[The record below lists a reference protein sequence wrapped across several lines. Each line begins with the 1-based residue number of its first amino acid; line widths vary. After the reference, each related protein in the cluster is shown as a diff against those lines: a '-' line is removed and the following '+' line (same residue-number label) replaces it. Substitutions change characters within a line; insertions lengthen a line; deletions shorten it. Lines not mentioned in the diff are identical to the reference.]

1 MWKSHTIKAPQRG
14 AKGEGNMTKRELVY
28 SAIAHKATAAVPQ
41 AINLTGEGYKAYGE
55 QLLND
60 YPNPQV
66 RSDLKEG
73 KITFE
78 QAVSLTI
85 GNNVLY
91 TYCPWWT
98 WYNLP
103 DRFTKCEDTPED
115 LPDTIASG
123 SYEKFFES
131 TEYIKANYDVY
142 QVITIW
148 GSHWEKAYFARGIEN
163 FLYDLAGS
171 PEWAQKLLDMII
183 RKNIVMLENVLPAA
197 CGDAVLL
204 GSDWGTQ
211 RDLIMSPRCFRT
223 MLKPGEQREYD
234 LVHHYGKQVFV
245 HSCGCI
251 LKIMPD
257 LVEMGVDVLN
267 PVQPECMDLKFLK
280 ETYPEITY
288 YGGISTQK
296 TLPYGTPAE
305 VVKETEDTIELM
317 SRNGGYITA
326 PSQEIQTDVPY
337 ENLRALID
345 TARAAQGR

>member
-1 MWKSHTIKAPQRG
+1 M
-14 AKGEGNMTKRELVY
+14 
-28 SAIAHKATAAVPQ
+28 
-41 AINLTGEGYKAYGE
+41 
-55 QLLND
+55 
-60 YPNPQV
+60 

-115 LPDTIASG
+115 LPDTKASG
-123 SYEKFFES
+123 SYEKFFGS

-148 GSHWEKAYFARGIEN
+148 GSHWEKAYFARGLEN

-204 GSDWGTQ
+204 GA
-211 RDLIMSPRCFRT
+211 RVFR
-223 MLKPGEQREYD
+223 LPEAAEQ
-234 LVHHYGKQVFV
+234 
-245 HSCGCI
+245 
-251 LKIMPD
+251 
-257 LVEMGVDVLN
+257 
-267 PVQPECMDLKFLK
+267 
-280 ETYPEITY
+280 
-288 YGGISTQK
+288 
-296 TLPYGTPAE
+296 
-305 VVKETEDTIELM
+305 
-317 SRNGGYITA
+317 
-326 PSQEIQTDVPY
+326 QE
-337 ENLRALID
+337 
-345 TARAAQGR
+345 GR